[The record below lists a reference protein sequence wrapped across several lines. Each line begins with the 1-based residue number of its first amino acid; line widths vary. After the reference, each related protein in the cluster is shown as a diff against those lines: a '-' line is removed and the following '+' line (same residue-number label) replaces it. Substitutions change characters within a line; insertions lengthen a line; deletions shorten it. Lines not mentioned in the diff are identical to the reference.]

1 MAQEKAKTLLKKTVK
16 KEEFEAEDSLTL
28 ANGKKE
34 IKSAQE
40 KAKTLKKTVKK
51 EEVESE
57 DSLPLAN
64 GKKEIKSTTIKKT
77 KKTEK
82 VIEKKKKKKQ
92 KKQQTPLS
100 NGYATDD
107 KKQKKAYDFPGQR
120 HDPPEERDPLRI
132 FYETLYEQVPDSE
145 MAAFWLMERG
155 LLPEEVAEKV
165 YAKKLRGNQQKL
177 SSPFKAVSVKKTSQL
192 TQKSSPIK
200 AVSVKKTSQVTQKS
214 SSVKKDAT
222 KTSKKRKIEESD
234 SDDDLILPKK
244 IRKFNVS

>member
-1 MAQEKAKTLLKKTVK
+1 MAQEKAKILLKKTVK

-177 SSPFKAVSVKKTSQL
+177 SSPFKAVS
-192 TQKSSPIK
+192 
-200 AVSVKKTSQVTQKS
+200 KTSQVTQKS